1 MKLSNLYTTL
11 LFSLCLLFQSCL
23 DMNPEEQLSDGD
35 MWQNFGGLGDA
46 HGDVQADLFSTN
58 PRNLFSNGT
67 STIPLTDKSY
77 TDAYANLRQVNLLL
91 QKAESYALP
100 EEIKIPVGEAYFFR
114 AYIYFDLLQRF
125 GGVIKVE
132 EPLDIT
138 SPELYRTQNTREE
151 INEFIISDLNE
162 AIARLPKFKDIT
174 AANAGTISLEGA
186 QAFLSRVGLYA
197 GTWEKF
203 KNSIMV
209 MEAIR
214 NCQRNG

>member
-35 MWQNFGGLGDA
+35 MWQNRGQFEAFAKNFYDWTRDFGGLGDA

-162 AIARLPKFKDIT
+162 AIALF
-174 AANAGTISLEGA
+174 AE
-186 QAFLSRVGLYA
+186 V
-197 GTWEKF
+197 
-203 KNSIMV
+203 
-209 MEAIR
+209 
-214 NCQRNG
+214 